1 MDSIIFFA
9 ALALWLYYTARK
21 LRFDLHMAQQNGYFV
36 SRYLR
41 WLGRSPFNALPPQVI
56 LPAFALLAGPYVHYA
71 WAVFLLILNLT
82 RRERPQKK
90 VLVMTARA
98 KRLYGVS
105 LALTAPLLIATALTG
120 PEPVYIL
127 LLSLLT
133 LLSPLLLIVANLLL
147 KPVERAISNWYLN
160 DAKRVIRANAGLQVI
175 GITGSYGKTSTKF
188 MLGELLGRHFTT
200 LITPE
205 SFNTPMGVTIT
216 ARNQLKPIHQL
227 FVAEMGAKKRGDI
240 KELCDL
246 AGPRIGVL
254 TAIGPQHLET
264 FGSLE
269 MVKNTKAELIESLPA
284 DGLAVL
290 NWDDENVRAVA
301 GRTRARTVR
310 YGLHPEADYRAE
322 NVETTPAGTR
332 FTLVSPKGEAMVESR
347 LLGAHNV
354 ANLLAALAVALELG
368 VEPAAAARS
377 AKGIKPVP
385 HRLQLI
391 KGAGGVTII
400 DDAFNANPT
409 GAMGALD
416 VLQSMSGGSMSGGRR
431 ILITPGMIELGAEQ
445 ESANRTFGEYAAR
458 CADYI
463 ILVGPKQTQPI
474 QQGLKAAGWPDD
486 KLYVAR
492 NLDDARA
499 HIEPTLRAGD
509 VLLYENDLPDT
520 FAE

>member
-1 MDSIIFFA
+1 MDSIIFYT
-9 ALALWLYYTARK
+9 ALALWLLYTARK
-21 LRFDLHMAQQNGYFV
+21 LRFDLHMAQQNGYFI

-41 WLGRSPFNALPPQVI
+41 WLGRSPFNALPPQVL
-56 LPAFALLAGPYVHYA
+56 LPAFAVLAGPYVHYA
-71 WAVFLLILNLT
+71 WGVMLLILNLT
-82 RRERPQKK
+82 RRERTQKK
-90 VLVMTARA
+90 ALVMTPRA

-105 LALTAPLLIATALTG
+105 LALTTPPIIVAVVSG
-120 PEPVYIL
+120 PTPDSIL
-127 LLSLLT
+127 LLTLAT
-133 LLSPLLLIVANLLL
+133 LLSPLLLIIANLLL
-147 KPVERAISNWYLN
+147 RPVERSIGNWYLN
-160 DAKRVIRANAGLQVI
+160 DAKRTIRSVEGLRVI

-188 MLGELLGRHFTT
+188 MLGDLLGRHFTT

-205 SFNTPMGVTIT
+205 SYNTPMGVTIT

-246 AGPRIGVL
+246 AGPEIGVL

-269 MVKNTKAELIESLPA
+269 MVKNTKAELIEALPA

-301 GRTRARTVR
+301 DRTRARVIR
-310 YGLHPEADYRAE
+310 YGVHADADYRATQIE
-322 NVETTPAGTR
+322 VTPGGTR
-332 FTLVSPKGEAMVESR
+332 FTLLSPHGEVAVESR

-354 ANLLAALAVALELG
+354 ANLLAALAVAIELG
-368 VEPAAAARS
+368 VDPAAAARS
-377 AKGIKPVP
+377 AKAIKPVP

-400 DDAFNANPT
+400 DDAFNANPA

-416 VLQSMSGGSMSGGRR
+416 VLKSMSGGRR
-431 ILITPGMIELGAEQ
+431 ILITPGMIELGGEQHRANHAFGVRAAE
-445 ESANRTFGEYAAR
+445 S
-458 CADYI
+458 ADYI
-463 ILVGPKQTQPI
+463 ILVGPKQTLPI
-474 QQGLKAAGWPDD
+474 QEGLKSVEWPEE

-492 NLDDARA
+492 DLDDARG
-499 HIEPTLRAGD
+499 HIEPTLQPGD

>member
-1 MDSIIFFA
+1 MESIIFYA
-9 ALALWLYYTARK
+9 ALALWFAYTARK

-41 WLGRSPFNALPPQVI
+41 WVGRNLTAAFPPLALIPFAALVAPYGVYVWGG
-56 LPAFALLAGPYVHYA
+56 LLLA
-71 WAVFLLILNLT
+71 LNLL

-90 VLVMTARA
+90 PLVMTARA

-105 LALTAPLLIATALTG
+105 LALAALLMVAALTQG
-120 PEPVYIL
+120 PEPGCIA
-127 LLSLLT
+127 LLSAMSLA
-133 LLSPLLLIVANLLL
+133 SPLLLIVANLLL
-147 KPVERAISNWYLN
+147 KPVERAIGNWYLN
-160 DAKRVIRANAGLQVI
+160 DAKRTIRSVAGLQVI

-216 ARNQLKPIHQL
+216 ARTQLKPIHQL
-227 FVAEMGAKKRGDI
+227 FVAEMGAKRRGDI

-269 MVKNTKAELIESLPA
+269 MVKSTKAELIESLPA

-301 GRTRARTVR
+301 DRTRARSVR
-310 YGLHPEADYRAE
+310 YGVHPEADYRAE
-322 NVETTPAGTR
+322 NIETTPAGTR
-332 FTLVSPKGEAMVESR
+332 FTLVSPRGETAVESR

-416 VLQSMSGGSMSGGRR
+416 VLRSMEGGRR

-445 ESANRTFGEYAAR
+445 ESANRAFGERAAQ

-463 ILVGPKQTQPI
+463 ILVGPKQTLPI
-474 QQGLKAAGWPDD
+474 QRGLKGAGWPDE
-486 KLYVAR
+486 KLYIAR
-492 NLDDARA
+492 DLSDARA
-499 HIEPTLRAGD
+499 HIEPTLKAGD